1 MSKTVNIQFD
11 EETEE
16 YVADFYNDDAI
27 FEHKTLTQVEV
38 DGLLEVIN
46 FNRLP
51 STYKL
56 EQIIEEVETAYFDNQ
71 GQVTNFELIL
81 QELNNQ

>member
-1 MSKTVNIQFD
+1 MSKTVSIQFD

-16 YVADFYNDDAI
+16 YVADFYNDEQI

-38 DGLLEVIN
+38 DGLLDVVN

-51 STYKL
+51 FTFQL
-56 EQIIEEVETAYFDNQ
+56 EQIIEEVETAYFDNN

-81 QELNNQ
+81 AELNNQ